1 MSGLGRV
8 STGLDSLD
16 GILDGLRLGDN
27 VVWQVDELE
36 DYRFFV
42 ASWADRTARENRRI
56 NYLRFAGHPPLL
68 ENQSHVVVYPLDA
81 HSGFESFSTQVH
93 HIATRE
99 GPGAFYVFDC
109 LSDLLSAW
117 ATDLMI
123 GNFFRITCPYLFQL
137 DTVAYFALLRD
148 AHSHKTVARIRETTQ
163 VLLDVH
169 HEGENLFIHPLKNAN
184 RYSPTMFLP
193 HQKEGDR
200 FIPVTSSLDAT
211 RLFSSL
217 SQKRAEAMKRNLD
230 YWDRL
235 FLHAED
241 MMDRI
246 GYGKE
251 KKKMIDQLCQIMI
264 GREKR
269 MLGLSRECF
278 SLEDLL
284 NIKTRL
290 IGTGYIGGK
299 SAGMLLARKILAE
312 DSSFPWAGHLEPH
325 DSFYIGSDV
334 FYTYIVEN
342 GWWKLRMD
350 QRTREG
356 YFEIARRLKEQMLG
370 GKFPGEI
377 QDGFWQIIEYFGQSP
392 IILRSSS
399 LLEDAFGNAF
409 AGKYDS
415 IFCVNQG
422 TPEQRFRRFEECVR
436 RIFASTMNEDALAY
450 RRQRGLDQQ
459 DEQMALLVQRVSGS
473 YRRHYFFPDLA
484 GVGVSHNPFVWKEG
498 MDPQA
503 GMLRLVVGLG
513 TRAVNRVENDYP
525 RLVALDAPLLKPH
538 AGMGDAR
545 KYSQHE
551 VDLLNIDANQL
562 ETVHLLDLPPE
573 ELGIQVD
580 VLGTRDPEMTQ
591 HLRERGMKDSVFWIP
606 TFDPLLSSGS
616 FAPMMQKMLKTL
628 EDRYGYPVDIEFTVN
643 FGPDR
648 IPRVNLL
655 QCRPFQT
662 RGQGARVTIPETIP
676 GERILFQSEGN
687 FMGGSLNQPLKRIL
701 YVDPENYYRLP
712 LAEKYSIARLIG
724 KLNQQILSR
733 EEVPA
738 LLIGPGRW
746 GTSTPSLGVP
756 VRFSEINH
764 MAAIVELEYSTGS
777 QTPELSFGTHFFL
790 DLVETDVFYV
800 AIFPEKEKAFFRK
813 AWLDP
818 LPNDLGQIVPES
830 IRYAE
835 VLKVCEVGGKGLSLL
850 ADIVSRK
857 VVCFH

>member
-16 GILDGLRLGDN
+16 EILDGLRMGDN

-42 ASWADRTARENRRI
+42 ASWAERIARDNCRI
-56 NYLRFAGHPPLL
+56 NYLRFASHPPLL
-68 ENQSHVVVYPLDA
+68 ENQPQVVVYPLDA

-99 GPGAFYVFDC
+99 GPGAYYVFDC

-137 DTVAYFALLRD
+137 ETVAYFAILRD

-169 HEGENLFIHPLKNAN
+169 HEEENLFIHPLKNAN

-200 FIPVTSSLDAT
+200 FIPATSSLEAT

-217 SQKRAEAMKRNLD
+217 SQERAEAMKRNLD

-241 MMDRI
+241 LLDKI

-269 MLGLSRECF
+269 MLGLARECF

-290 IGTGYIGGK
+290 VGTGYIGGK

-312 DSSFPWAGHLEPH
+312 DPSFPWAGHMEPH

-342 GWWKLRMD
+342 GWWKLRME

-409 AGKYDS
+409 AGKYES
-415 IFCVNQG
+415 IF
-422 TPEQRFRRFEECVR
+422 
-436 RIFASTMNEDALAY
+436 
-450 RRQRGLDQQ
+450 
-459 DEQMALLVQRVSGS
+459 
-473 YRRHYFFPDLA
+473 
-484 GVGVSHNPFVWKEG
+484 
-498 MDPQA
+498 
-503 GMLRLVVGLG
+503 
-513 TRAVNRVENDYP
+513 
-525 RLVALDAPLLKPH
+525 
-538 AGMGDAR
+538 
-545 KYSQHE
+545 
-551 VDLLNIDANQL
+551 
-562 ETVHLLDLPPE
+562 
-573 ELGIQVD
+573 
-580 VLGTRDPEMTQ
+580 
-591 HLRERGMKDSVFWIP
+591 
-606 TFDPLLSSGS
+606 
-616 FAPMMQKMLKTL
+616 
-628 EDRYGYPVDIEFTVN
+628 
-643 FGPDR
+643 
-648 IPRVNLL
+648 
-655 QCRPFQT
+655 
-662 RGQGARVTIPETIP
+662 
-676 GERILFQSEGN
+676 
-687 FMGGSLNQPLKRIL
+687 
-701 YVDPENYYRLP
+701 
-712 LAEKYSIARLIG
+712 
-724 KLNQQILSR
+724 
-733 EEVPA
+733 
-738 LLIGPGRW
+738 
-746 GTSTPSLGVP
+746 
-756 VRFSEINH
+756 
-764 MAAIVELEYSTGS
+764 
-777 QTPELSFGTHFFL
+777 
-790 DLVETDVFYV
+790 
-800 AIFPEKEKAFFRK
+800 
-813 AWLDP
+813 
-818 LPNDLGQIVPES
+818 
-830 IRYAE
+830 
-835 VLKVCEVGGKGLSLL
+835 
-850 ADIVSRK
+850 
-857 VVCFH
+857 